1 MAQPE
6 LQIRAA
12 LLLALFALLGL
23 LRLVMAD
30 GGTGGGPC
38 RGMAAA
44 HLVSC
49 NAADS
54 GALGGTSRFLVAV
67 LVRCEDRARRKG
79 RPDEAGEH
87 QSQDQTSHQ
96 NLLRMSA

>member
-12 LLLALFALLGL
+12 LLLVLVPLLGL

-49 NAADS
+49 SAADS
-54 GALGGTSRFLVAV
+54 GAFGGSGRFLVAV
-67 LVRCEDRARRKG
+67 LVRCEGRARRKG
-79 RPDEAGEH
+79 RPGEAGGLGH
-87 QSQDQTSHQ
+87 IK
-96 NLLRMSA
+96 R